1 MRDLGKLLYG
11 IICKKNKGYKFHRY
25 YVPEDN
31 RMFFTQSMDI
41 SEKDVEVATNIL
53 KIININTEEDMFLG
67 LNCVA
72 LLSAYEKRQ
81 KLLASNKGKKL
92 AESVCE
98 DNLYLYKAYVNKIL
112 VEGLK
117 KNIDFTFCVK
127 PDDKG
132 IDVTYITIAGIQFS
146 FHNGNASKTAIF
158 AQERGIRQYQDQSW
172 NRNITFQNAAKDIF
186 LYALH
191 LKNTSKLKYIDEKPL
206 DYARSIF
213 KNLYKRENNEREV

>member
-25 YVPEDN
+25 FVPEDN
-31 RMFFTQSMDI
+31 RMFFTKSMDI
-41 SEKDVEVATNIL
+41 SAKDVEIATNIL

-67 LNCVA
+67 LTCVA

-81 KLLASNKGKKL
+81 KLIAKHHGKQL
-92 AESVCE
+92 AECVCE
-98 DNLYLYKAYVNKIL
+98 DNLYSYKAFANQIII
-112 VEGLK
+112 EGLK
-117 KNIDFTFCVK
+117 KNLDFSFCVK

-132 IDVTYITIAGIQFS
+132 VDVTYVEIAGIQFS
-146 FHNGNASKTAIF
+146 FHNGNASKTAKF
-158 AQERGIRQYQDQSW
+158 AQKHNIRQYKNLEW

-186 LYALH
+186 LYSLH

-206 DYARSIF
+206 EYAKSIS
-213 KNLYKRENNEREV
+213 KNLYKREDNERQV